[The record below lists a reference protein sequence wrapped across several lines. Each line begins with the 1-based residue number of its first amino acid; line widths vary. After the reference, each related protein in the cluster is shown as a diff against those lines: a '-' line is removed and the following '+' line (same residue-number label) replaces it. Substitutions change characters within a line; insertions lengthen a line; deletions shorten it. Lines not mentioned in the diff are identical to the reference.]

1 MNQARKLTVIKNDLE
16 ERLTIIRPE
25 LNLEQWLLWQP
36 ANARDKEGK
45 PVLQAKV
52 LEKEIDLPNGQR
64 VIARVTADFSSFG
77 ALTTEDQKTLYA
89 LVKTWEEKGED
100 FFKPT
105 YFSVTQLLQ
114 TLKRKRGGNSV
125 PALIKS
131 LRRLRSNHVHLEH
144 SFLDAESGERVTTI
158 EDPIT
163 ILSELKVVSRGKN
176 GKPVRDEGYFKF
188 HPLILKNLAA
198 NFRKPVLID
207 VVLSLKND
215 VAQLIYSYVDRQLT
229 FNTKHKI
236 RSENL
241 FQEIGLE
248 RKAYKYA
255 SQRKQTLDRT
265 LSELTGKRLSSGG
278 TIKRAALEPTK
289 DKKDLNV
296 VFEKSTRLQ
305 APPSAKKEKRS
316 EDGPSQKP
324 GPAAPPDPLR
334 ADDDRAGAED
344 ALIARRVE
352 RLVEAGFVENAAA
365 HLASKYPDEC
375 DQQLDALPSRNF
387 SKVNDR
393 VAWLRCAIEQGY
405 ALPASPEQGSAA
417 KHEKAQK
424 AAECPFCNDSGT
436 PGMRRII
443 NEKYPRGA
451 WKECSH
457 DPETESN
464 FMSAD

>member
-1 MNQARKLTVIKNDLE
+1 
-16 ERLTIIRPE
+16 
-25 LNLEQWLLWQP
+25 
-36 ANARDKEGK
+36 
-45 PVLQAKV
+45 
-52 LEKEIDLPNGQR
+52 
-64 VIARVTADFSSFG
+64 
-77 ALTTEDQKTLYA
+77 
-89 LVKTWEEKGED
+89 
-100 FFKPT
+100 
-105 YFSVTQLLQ
+105 
-114 TLKRKRGGNSV
+114 V

-375 DQQLDALPSRNF
+375 DRQLDALPSRNF

-424 AAECPFCNDSGT
+424 AADCPFCNDSGT

-457 DPETESN
+457 DPEAESN
-464 FMSAD
+464 FTSAD